1 MAPHF
6 TQSLPMCYG
15 LSAIGGILEVGSIA
29 VLAVPDAREK
39 EGTPIPTWL
48 SMVTLASNVSMQLIG
63 SLSSNLI
70 APWFGPVS
78 VVAPIYFSATLVFN
92 LIIFGFILGLE
103 FFDRIMIVG
112 TYVIAI
118 GTVLLQVVGPGIQ
131 DGQDI
136 GELLGHSYALSWFL
150 FLLVSMVVST
160 IIMVTSIK
168 KYGEYKRIAILL
180 IARSTSYTLN
190 LTVSRAFLL
199 NPDHF
204 VLISFIVIKVVS
216 GAIYTYAIVVQSTAV
231 KQAKFIPLN
240 ATTIILLN
248 AITGVIIWEDW
259 RVISSW
265 VGYVCVF
272 LLLALGCDLLLSANL
287 LTNDNAELGRA
298 KLMRRFQLERSS
310 GSRNLY
316 SDIADYEGEVENQNI
331 AVNINKD
338 ADLLTSADTQRKES
352 TRRIAWKEVLS
363 TGKSEGQGAVSWE
376 Y

>member
-131 DGQDI
+131 NGQDI
-136 GELLGHSYALSWFL
+136 GELLGHSYALS
-150 FLLVSMVVST
+150 
-160 IIMVTSIK
+160 
-168 KYGEYKRIAILL
+168 
-180 IARSTSYTLN
+180 
-190 LTVSRAFLL
+190 
-199 NPDHF
+199 
-204 VLISFIVIKVVS
+204 
-216 GAIYTYAIVVQSTAV
+216 
-231 KQAKFIPLN
+231 
-240 ATTIILLN
+240 
-248 AITGVIIWEDW
+248 
-259 RVISSW
+259 
-265 VGYVCVF
+265 
-272 LLLALGCDLLLSANL
+272 
-287 LTNDNAELGRA
+287 
-298 KLMRRFQLERSS
+298 
-310 GSRNLY
+310 
-316 SDIADYEGEVENQNI
+316 
-331 AVNINKD
+331 
-338 ADLLTSADTQRKES
+338 
-352 TRRIAWKEVLS
+352 
-363 TGKSEGQGAVSWE
+363 
-376 Y
+376 

>member
-316 SDIADYEGEVENQNI
+316 SDIADYEAEVENQNI

>member
-1 MAPHF
+1 MASHF

-15 LSAIGGILEVGSIA
+15 LSAVGGILEVGSIA

-39 EGTPIPTWL
+39 EGTPISTWL

-131 DGQDI
+131 NGQDI

-331 AVNINKD
+331 AVNKD